1 MSIFVSRHQLGGDS
15 KLFSP
20 PDVQL
25 LESVSNRSQ
34 VAQLCLN
41 SEAGKS
47 VLCLTH
53 LSLKEKVLNSLFL
66 LFTQPEPYLP
76 LAGVSNICVAVKQS
90 KKPYFQSNAA
100 LELSFSAFHSI

>member
-15 KLFSP
+15 KLCSP
-20 PDVQL
+20 PDAQL

-47 VLCLTH
+47 VLCL
-53 LSLKEKVLNSLFL
+53 
-66 LFTQPEPYLP
+66 TQPEPYLP

>member
-15 KLFSP
+15 KLCFP
-20 PDVQL
+20 TDVQL

-53 LSLKEKVLNSLFL
+53 LSLGESIEFTL
-66 LFTQPEPYLP
+66 LAIHTYLP
-76 LAGVSNICVAVKQS
+76 LAGVSNIMCS
-90 KKPYFQSNAA
+90 C
-100 LELSFSAFHSI
+100 ETE